1 MNLSYWE
8 RDFLLG
14 KPDVVII
21 GSGIVGLSCALSLKQ
36 QAPNLSVMVLEKGV
50 LPSGAST
57 KNAGFA
63 CFGSLTELIDDVNQN
78 GIENM
83 LSLIEQRWKG
93 LELLK
98 INLGAK
104 NIDFQKNGGYELFTD
119 QDLNNYPNLTHQIA
133 EFNKL
138 LHPIFKQDVFE
149 VKNEKIKAFGFSGI
163 STLLLNSFE
172 GQINTGLMMKTLLNK
187 CLSLGVQVLNN
198 VTVHEIHENDNSILL
213 NTSIGDIE
221 TQQVAVCTN
230 AFTKNLLPEVEVTPG
245 RAQVLITEPI
255 KDLTIKGTFHY
266 DRGYYYF
273 RNIND
278 RILIGGG
285 RNIDPT
291 GETTTSLETTE
302 LILDEIKK
310 LLSSTILPNTPYKI
324 DTSWAGIMGL
334 GNSKKVIVKNYSNR
348 ISVGVRLGG
357 MGIAIGS
364 EVGKQVSNL
373 IIEKT

>member
-36 QAPNLSVMVLEKGV
+36 QAPNLSIMVLEKGV

-83 LSLIEQRWKG
+83 LSLIEERWKG

-98 INLGAK
+98 TNLGSN
-104 NIDFQKNGGYELFTD
+104 NIDFQQHGGYELFTAK
-119 QDLNNYPNLTHQIA
+119 DLNNYPDLTYQIT

-138 LHPIFKQDVFE
+138 LHTIFKQDVFE
-149 VKNEKIKAFGFSGI
+149 VQNEKIKAFGFNGI

-172 GQINTGLMMKTLLNK
+172 GQINTGLMMKALLNK
-187 CLSLGVQVLNN
+187 CLSLGIQVLNN
-198 VTVHEIHENDNSILL
+198 VTVYKIDETENYTTI
-213 NTSIGDIE
+213 NTSLGDIKA
-221 TQQVAVCTN
+221 QQIAVCTN
-230 AFTKNLLPEVEVTPG
+230 AFTKDLLPDVAVVPG

-255 KDLTIKGTFHY
+255 KNLHIKGTFHY

-285 RNIDPT
+285 RNIDAT
-291 GETTTSLETTE
+291 GETTINMETTE
-302 LILDEIKK
+302 LILNEIKK

-364 EVGKQVSNL
+364 EIGNKVAKL